1 MKLVI
6 GEEPTRSTVPDKP
19 EAPQPIVLILDDE
32 SAVCH
37 IMKTEVVRL
46 LPNCECLLARG
57 SNEAIA
63 LLTERAVDI
72 LVSDISLGMSDP
84 LGGFSAIKTGRQ
96 LKGDTLTIIA
106 MSSGNHEAQALHQGA
121 NKFFNKRSHDDFELA
136 VASLVMQ
143 FWRKRTTAK

>member
-19 EAPQPIVLILDDE
+19 EAPQPTVLILDDE

-37 IMKTEVVRL
+37 IIKAEVMRL
-46 LPNCECLLARG
+46 LPNCKCLLARG
-57 SNEAIA
+57 SDEANT
-63 LLTERAVDI
+63 LLAERAVDI

-84 LGGFSAIKTGRQ
+84 LGGFSTIKTGRQ
-96 LKGDTLTIIA
+96 LKGDALTIIA

-143 FWRKRTTAK
+143 FWRKRPATK